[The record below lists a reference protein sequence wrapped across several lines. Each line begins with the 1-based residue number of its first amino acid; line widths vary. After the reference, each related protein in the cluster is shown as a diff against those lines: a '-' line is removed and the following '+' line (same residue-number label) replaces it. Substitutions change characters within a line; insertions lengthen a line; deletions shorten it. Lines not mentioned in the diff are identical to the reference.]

1 MASILLVPE
10 HHHQKPSLTHIRWI
24 KKPRYPV
31 HVSGK
36 SLVHTFQKHS
46 LADKEQSQQFHGVF
60 YLPSTVP
67 ETLTNLPSKAASSTP
82 SKNTQLWLHKK
93 NLATNTRLYTCAQT
107 HTYAHPTISR
117 SHSWCYHMTLSHY
130 FWFFLS
136 QYINSHLGRKYCAW
150 NDTLGLGANYFSTG
164 ESESGWNT
172 KKQLSINA
180 AFRWQNQ
187 LCSTWRS

>member
-93 NLATNTRLYTCAQT
+93 TWQQIPGSTHVHRHIRT
-107 HTYAHPTISR
+107 HTLQFPGATVGVTTWLWATTFDFSYLS
-117 SHSWCYHMTLSHY
+117 TLILT
-130 FWFFLS
+130 W
-136 QYINSHLGRKYCAW
+136 
-150 NDTLGLGANYFSTG
+150 
-164 ESESGWNT
+164 EENT
-172 KKQLSINA
+172 VPGMIL
-180 AFRWQNQ
+180 WG
-187 LCSTWRS
+187 